1 MKKPI
6 KIYGPPGTGK
16 TFRLIRRVN
25 AYVRTGTPYH
35 KIGYF
40 AFTKKAAKE
49 ARERIGVDEKQVPYF
64 QTLHAFCFH
73 LLNLNESD
81 IMQPHHYEALGK
93 KLNIRVNFNDKYNEE
108 QTHFLTCNN
117 PYFQMIQRS
126 INKDIPLRE
135 EFNLNEHDRKDI
147 DSWDTL
153 NHIHINLQ
161 EYKTKMH
168 LLDFNDLV
176 KKVIN
181 SKKFPKLKAIFID
194 EAQDL
199 SPLQWQLYDKL
210 KENCDDI
217 YLAGDDD
224 QAIFAWAG
232 ADVNRFIKEP
242 ANERVLRY
250 SRRVSR
256 AVQEQSQIAV
266 SKIAGIRKHKEYLP
280 RAQEGFASHINNLG
294 QIDLTKGK
302 WLILTRT
309 KSNLLDIMK
318 ELKSKNIYYQSNKG
332 KSFNVGIYNGA
343 MAYTKWIRE
352 GKLEEKEI
360 NDVREYIPSGNW
372 NPEKNWYDIFVA
384 DQKEILYIRNIISGG
399 EILSENARVWVSTI
413 HAAKGGEE
421 DNVILSLHQ
430 GSKVQK
436 SIRLSVDKQDEEHR
450 VWYVGI
456 TRARNNLYKLKAKK
470 KIKEYQL

>member
-176 KKVIN
+176 KKVID

>member
-176 KKVIN
+176 KKVID

-217 YLAGDDD
+217 YLAVDDD

-232 ADVNRFIKEP
+232 ANVNRFIKEP